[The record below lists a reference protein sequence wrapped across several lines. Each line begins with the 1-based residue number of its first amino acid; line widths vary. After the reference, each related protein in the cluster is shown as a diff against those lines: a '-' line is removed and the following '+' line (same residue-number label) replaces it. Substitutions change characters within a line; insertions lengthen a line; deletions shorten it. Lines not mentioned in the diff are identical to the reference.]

1 MTVNNENEY
10 KRAAAIHD
18 LSGVGKCSLTVILP
32 ILSAAGI
39 ECAALPTAVL
49 STHTGGFGEVVCRDL
64 TEDML
69 PIARHWRREHIGFDA
84 LYSGYLAS
92 YQQIGLVRETFGLLR
107 GSRTLV
113 MVDPVMGDNGRLYSL
128 YTPEMARGMADLC
141 ACADIIVP
149 NLTEAAILLG
159 RDYRPRLTPE
169 ETEETLR
176 ALSRL
181 GPRRVVLTGVHFRE
195 GELGAACYDAG
206 IDRMEYEAG
215 PAVPGRFHGT
225 GDVFASVLLAGLL
238 HGNSLAGA
246 VRLAVSF
253 TAESIRRTADA
264 GTDPRFGVRFEPGLT
279 GLAERIN
286 GKNPGIEW
294 LRNRN
299 QAVVPP
305 V

>member
-113 MVDPVMGDNGRLYSL
+113 MVDPVMGDDGRLYSL

-159 RDYRPRLTPE
+159 RDYRPRLTPG

-264 GTDPRFGVRFEPGLT
+264 GTDPRFGVRFEPGLP

-286 GKNPGIEW
+286 GKNPGIE
-294 LRNRN
+294 
-299 QAVVPP
+299 
-305 V
+305 

>member
-1 MTVNNENEY
+1 MTVNNENEC

-113 MVDPVMGDNGRLYSL
+113 MVDPVMGDDGRLYSL

-159 RDYRPRLTPE
+159 RDYRP
-169 ETEETLR
+169 
-176 ALSRL
+176 
-181 GPRRVVLTGVHFRE
+181 H
-195 GELGAACYDAG
+195 
-206 IDRMEYEAG
+206 
-215 PAVPGRFHGT
+215 
-225 GDVFASVLLAGLL
+225 
-238 HGNSLAGA
+238 
-246 VRLAVSF
+246 
-253 TAESIRRTADA
+253 
-264 GTDPRFGVRFEPGLT
+264 
-279 GLAERIN
+279 
-286 GKNPGIEW
+286 
-294 LRNRN
+294 RNRS
-299 QAVVPP
+299 PLRRSL
-305 V
+305 

>member
-113 MVDPVMGDNGRLYSL
+113 MVDPVMGDDGRLYSL

-286 GKNPGIEW
+286 GKNPGIE
-294 LRNRN
+294 
-299 QAVVPP
+299 
-305 V
+305 

>member
-1 MTVNNENEY
+1 MTVNNENEC

-113 MVDPVMGDNGRLYSL
+113 MVDPVMGDDGRLYSL

-149 NLTEAAILLG
+149 NLTDAAILLG
-159 RDYRPRLTPE
+159 RDYRPRLTPG

-286 GKNPGIEW
+286 GKNPGIE
-294 LRNRN
+294 
-299 QAVVPP
+299 
-305 V
+305 

>member
-1 MTVNNENEY
+1 MTVNNENEC

-113 MVDPVMGDNGRLYSL
+113 MVDPVMGDDGRLYSL

-159 RDYRPRLTPE
+159 RDYRPRLTPG

-286 GKNPGIEW
+286 GKNPGIE
-294 LRNRN
+294 
-299 QAVVPP
+299 
-305 V
+305 

>member
-1 MTVNNENEY
+1 MTVNNENEC

-113 MVDPVMGDNGRLYSL
+113 MVDPVMGDDGRLYSL

-264 GTDPRFGVRFEPGLT
+264 GTDPRFGVRFEPGLP

-286 GKNPGIEW
+286 GKNPGIE
-294 LRNRN
+294 
-299 QAVVPP
+299 
-305 V
+305 

>member
-1 MTVNNENEY
+1 MTVNNENEC

-113 MVDPVMGDNGRLYSL
+113 MVDPVMGDDGRLYSL

-253 TAESIRRTADA
+253 TAESIRRTADT

-286 GKNPGIEW
+286 GKNPGIE
-294 LRNRN
+294 
-299 QAVVPP
+299 
-305 V
+305 

>member
-1 MTVNNENEY
+1 MTLNNENKY

-107 GSRTLV
+107 GSGTLV
-113 MVDPVMGDNGRLYSL
+113 MVDPVMGDDGRLYSL

-141 ACADIIVP
+141 TCADIIVP

-195 GELGAACYDAG
+195 GELGAACYDAD

-215 PAVPGRFHGT
+215 PAVSGRFHGT
-225 GDVFASVLLAGLL
+225 GDIFASVLLAGLL
-238 HGNSLAGA
+238 HGDSLAGA
-246 VRLAVSF
+246 VHLAVSF

-264 GTDPRFGVRFEPGLT
+264 GTDLRFGVRFEPGLP
-279 GLAERIN
+279 GLAERIS
-286 GKNPGIEW
+286 GKNPVIE
-294 LRNRN
+294 
-299 QAVVPP
+299 
-305 V
+305 

>member
-1 MTVNNENEY
+1 MTGNNENEY

-92 YQQIGLVRETFGLLR
+92 YQQIGLVRETIGLLR
-107 GSRTLV
+107 GSGTLV
-113 MVDPVMGDNGRLYSL
+113 MVDPVMGDDGRLYSL

-149 NLTEAAILLG
+149 NLTETALLLG

-169 ETEETLR
+169 EAKETLR

-195 GELGAACYDAG
+195 GELGAACYDAD

-225 GDVFASVLLAGLL
+225 GDIFASVLLAGLL

-264 GTDPRFGVRFEPGLT
+264 GTDPRFGVRFEPGLP
-279 GLAERIN
+279 GLAERVN
-286 GKNPGIEW
+286 EKNPGLE
-294 LRNRN
+294 
-299 QAVVPP
+299 
-305 V
+305 

>member
-1 MTVNNENEY
+1 MTVNNENEC

-113 MVDPVMGDNGRLYSL
+113 MVDPVMGDDGRLYSL

-286 GKNPGIEW
+286 GKNPGIE
-294 LRNRN
+294 
-299 QAVVPP
+299 
-305 V
+305 

>member
-1 MTVNNENEY
+1 MTVNNENEC

-92 YQQIGLVRETFGLLR
+92 YQQIGLVRETFGLLH

-113 MVDPVMGDNGRLYSL
+113 MVDPVMGDDGRLYSL

-149 NLTEAAILLG
+149 NLTEAALLLG
-159 RDYRPRLTPE
+159 RDYRPRLTPG

-253 TAESIRRTADA
+253 TAESIRCTADA
-264 GTDPRFGVRFEPGLT
+264 GTDPRFGVRFEPGLP

-286 GKNPGIEW
+286 GKNPGIE
-294 LRNRN
+294 
-299 QAVVPP
+299 
-305 V
+305 

>member
-1 MTVNNENEY
+1 MTVNNENEC

-113 MVDPVMGDNGRLYSL
+113 MVDPVMGDDGRLYSL
-128 YTPEMARGMADLC
+128 YIPEMARGMADLC

-264 GTDPRFGVRFEPGLT
+264 GTDPRFGVRFEPGLP

-286 GKNPGIEW
+286 GKNPGIE
-294 LRNRN
+294 
-299 QAVVPP
+299 
-305 V
+305 

>member
-1 MTVNNENEY
+1 MTVNNENEC

-107 GSRTLV
+107 GSGTLV
-113 MVDPVMGDNGRLYSL
+113 MVDPVMGDDGRLYSL

-264 GTDPRFGVRFEPGLT
+264 GTDPRFGVRFEPGLP

-286 GKNPGIEW
+286 GKNPGIE
-294 LRNRN
+294 
-299 QAVVPP
+299 
-305 V
+305 